1 METREQNTMLKE
13 IRTYFRVEDVQKSEQ
28 DMRGKSELEKFKEV
42 VIHQEVDIKEN
53 SSQKRKQNT
62 KPNVLR
68 Q

>member
-1 METREQNTMLKE
+1 MLNE
-13 IRTYFRVEDVQKSEQ
+13 IRTYFRVEDVQKSIKDIRE
-28 DMRGKSELEKFKEV
+28 KSELKKFKEV
-42 VIHQEVDIKEN
+42 VIYQEVDIKEN

>member
-1 METREQNTMLKE
+1 MLNE
-13 IRTYFRVEDVQKSEQ
+13 IRTYFRVEDVQKSVQ
-28 DMRGKSELEKFKEV
+28 DIRGKSELKKFKEV